1 MPDSEVTQLLS
12 NWGKQDR
19 EAMDALLAAVY
30 DQLRRLARHHLRN
43 ERGTHTLSATGLVHE
58 AWLKLMNER
67 DHRWKNRAH
76 FFGAASQAMRRLLV
90 DYARSRAAIKR
101 HGDHVTVTAV
111 DEVVQASSSIDQ
123 LLAIDNALEGLSAI
137 NIRLV
142 RVVECRYFGGLTIP
156 ETAEVLGV
164 SHTTV
169 SDDWRFARAWLHRAL
184 APPVDAR
191 PV

>member
-1 MPDSEVTQLLS
+1 MADSEITQLLS
-12 NWGKQDR
+12 HWGEQDR

-58 AWLKLMNER
+58 AWLKLANER
-67 DHRWKNRAH
+67 DHNWKSRAH

-90 DYARSRAAIKR
+90 DYARGRAALER
-101 HGDHVTVTAV
+101 HGDHVTLTAV
-111 DEVVQASSSIDQ
+111 DDVVHASSTIEE
-123 LLAIDNALEGLSAI
+123 LLAIDHALEGLSAV
-137 NIRLV
+137 NSRLV

-156 ETAEVLGV
+156 ETAEALGV

-169 SDDWRFARAWLHRAL
+169 SDDWRFARAWLRRAL
-184 APPVDAR
+184 GPTVSR
-191 PV
+191 PM